1 MFAVKKHG
9 SIGNMMVRNKEL
21 STKQN
26 NVKSQKCNAPGC
38 LQCPRVN
45 NEHRFTVNGKSVVVP
60 RNLNCKTKNV
70 IYMWTC
76 QLCTETY
83 FGRTTQAC
91 HNRSS
96 GHRSCFNNED
106 KWDKSALSMHAR
118 DSHQNNFSLSIFNVS
133 VVKKVSPQ
141 RIRRE
146 EFKFIDK
153 YRTASLGLNRYK
165 S

>member
-1 MFAVKKHG
+1 
-9 SIGNMMVRNKEL
+9 MMIPIMMIKNREL
-21 STKQN
+21 SATDRTT
-26 NVKSQKCNAPGC
+26 NVQQCNAPGC
-38 LQCPRVN
+38 LQCPLVN
-45 NEHRFTVNGKSVVVP
+45 NDHKLIINGKPLVVP
-60 RNLNCKTKNV
+60 HYLNCKSKNV
-70 IYMWTC
+70 IYMWIC
-76 QLCTETY
+76 KLCIEHY

-91 HNRSS
+91 HNRTS

-106 KWDKSALSMHAR
+106 KLDKSALSMHAC
-118 DSHQNNFSLSIFNVS
+118 DSHQNNFSLNNFSIS
-133 VVKKVSPQ
+133 VVKKVSAQ